1 MFILTQDEWDKLQKF
16 VTEKKA
22 KIREIT
28 EKIHQKKL
36 ISLGIIENF
45 NINNQNINTRR
56 NNIDKKEAIVNQKSI
71 FNFSNRRLTDVETS
85 VLNKGLKFGIK
96 NRKIDTYEIMAR
108 FEELAQS
115 LNWLEINPVIS
126 NDPLKAN
133 LNNKSTFIQQ
143 LQQMTY
149 EFLKLSK
156 RALDSLNVEEH
167 NALKTLAEDKT
178 IVITKADKGNAVVI
192 QDIETYREKILELL
206 AADGKFT
213 KLSSDE
219 TIKRERSLQVY
230 LRRLY
235 NKKTL

>member
-22 KIREIT
+22 KIIEIT

-71 FNFSNRRLTDVETS
+71 FNFSKRRLTDVETS

-126 NDPLKAN
+126 NDWTSLFN
-133 LNNKSTFIQQ
+133 VNRD
-143 LQQMTY
+143 
-149 EFLKLSK
+149 K
-156 RALDSLNVEEH
+156 RRP
-167 NALKTLAEDKT
+167 
-178 IVITKADKGNAVVI
+178 VIT
-192 QDIETYREKILELL
+192 RC
-206 AADGKFT
+206 
-213 KLSSDE
+213 
-219 TIKRERSLQVY
+219 
-230 LRRLY
+230 
-235 NKKTL
+235 